1 MKTDLFLFSSCCRWL
16 SLVLP
21 AVILSHANLRAQL
34 TAPTITDVRLEA
46 TNVVVT
52 AQVPAGIR
60 RVTLECRERFGGSAW
75 EPRVVIRTD
84 GSGGQVTF
92 RLVRSRQIELMRL
105 RADASEPLPATFY
118 DGASSFAEQPSS
130 SGTGIGPNPW
140 VEGAVATPNS
150 PNQTTPREVVESDI
164 WRIRGQTLYFFNQ
177 LRGLQ
182 VIDISHPDAATVSGA
197 LDLAA
202 AGEDLYLL
210 GDTHVVLLA
219 RNGCNYN
226 QSQVL
231 IVNDTDGKPDVV
243 ARLPVDGSIQ
253 ESRLVGAAL
262 YVATQTYRPVPDTT
276 NSAWEWGTKVS
287 AFDLSVPATPVS
299 RNTLWY
305 PGYGNVVTAT
315 DRLLF
320 VVTQDPGNWWQS
332 IVRVIDIT
340 DPDGTIRDYESIRTA
355 GRVPDKFKLHW
366 NGATFT
372 SISEDWRSTTTQ
384 RLTTKL
390 ETFRLPDPRSL
401 GPAGVLK
408 LAELELGGGEQLHAT
423 RFDGDRAY
431 VVTFFR
437 IDPLWVVDLSDPFAP
452 RIAGSVD
459 VPGWSTFIQPLGDRL
474 VSIGIET
481 NRVAVSL
488 FDVSNP
494 SAPALLSRVR
504 LGRNYSYSEANWDE
518 KAFSV
523 LPDAGLIL
531 VPFSGDT
538 TDGYASSVQLV
549 DLGANSLTARGLIEH
564 QFQPRRA
571 TVYLDRILSISN
583 WELLSVDAADRDH
596 PLLRGST
603 ILAWPADRVFLHGD
617 YLVELGSAG
626 GWGFDSSSPVVRVT
640 TAGAP
645 DRMVSQ
651 TALTNLPVLGASQR
665 GARLYVA
672 QGQSWWYYPG
682 VPVIEV
688 DGQPID
694 SSRSRLLLTVIDL
707 SALPSL
713 QITGQIEAN
722 VKGFATS
729 GELEPLWPREDLL
742 VWSGG
747 SFNWWPCY
755 DCPVPLAADALI
767 GSIRWPP
774 YWGGGGGQLI
784 AFDVGRSDAPRFA
797 SAVNLASSNW
807 WSFSKGFSADGKVYV
822 SHQTSEFVAVP
833 PPKDAT
839 TGELPAPDGAIYP
852 PVGTWISR
860 SFLNVVDYS
869 DADDPLV
876 RKPVN
881 IPGTLAG
888 LSHNGAVLYTT
899 GTHWT
904 TNTATDWMEYLDASA
919 YDGVSAH
926 RIDSLPLPSTWPR
939 PLLVSGGNIF
949 LGRASSSSYG
959 PIFGP
964 IIPLAATADGD
975 VGSGAADDTS
985 PALETWRLSAVGQFE
1000 RTGSM
1005 TLSTSASA
1013 LADFGALL
1021 AVQHTDNT
1029 VTLIDATDG
1038 AALRRVGGGQPGGCF
1053 WFDLT
1058 RADGAL
1064 GRGLWLP
1071 LGSYGVAQIPA
1082 VP

>member
-1 MKTDLFLFSSCCRWL
+1 LSPFLL
-16 SLVLP
+16 LAAAYALPVL
-21 AVILSHANLRAQL
+21 AQL
-34 TAPTITDVRLEA
+34 ESPTITAVRIED

-52 AQVPAGIR
+52 AQIPAGIR
-60 RVTLECRERFGGSAW
+60 RVTLECRERFGRGTW
-75 EPRVVIRTD
+75 EPRAVARID
-84 GSGGQVTF
+84 GAGGSVTF
-92 RLVRSRQIELMRL
+92 RLARSRQIELMRV
-105 RADASEPLPATFY
+105 RADASEPLPASFY
-118 DGASSFAEQPSS
+118 EGVSSFAEQPS
-130 SGTGIGPNPW
+130 GTGVGPERWLDANI
-140 VEGAVATPNS
+140 ATPNS
-150 PNQTTPREVVESDI
+150 PNQTATREVVESDI

-182 VIDISHPDAATVSGA
+182 VIDISNPDAATVRGT

-210 GDTHVVLLA
+210 GEHHVVLLA

-226 QSQVL
+226 ESQIL
-231 IVNDTDGKPDVV
+231 IVNDTGGKPEVA
-243 ARLPVDGSIQ
+243 ARLPVDGYIQ
-253 ESRLVGAAL
+253 ESRLVGTAL
-262 YVATQTYRPVPDTT
+262 YVAAQSYRPVPGTT
-276 NSAWEWGTKVS
+276 NSMWEWGSKVS
-287 AFDLSVPATPVS
+287 AFDLSDPAAPVA

-305 PGYGNVVTAT
+305 SGYGNVVTAT

-320 VVTQDPGNWWQS
+320 VVTQDPNNWWQS
-332 IVRVIDIT
+332 IVRAIDIT
-340 DPDGTIRDYESIRTA
+340 NPDGTMNDYESIRTA
-355 GRVPDKFKLHW
+355 GRVPDKFKINW
-366 NGATFT
+366 NGSTLT
-372 SISEDWRSTTTQ
+372 IISEDWRSTATR

-401 GPAGVLK
+401 GPVGLIK
-408 LAELELGGGEQLHAT
+408 LGELELGQGEQLHAT

-437 IDPLWVVDLSDPFAP
+437 IDPLWVVDLSNPSAP

-459 VPGWSTFIQPLGDRL
+459 VPGWSTFIQPLGNRL
-474 VSIGIET
+474 VSIGVET

-488 FDVSNP
+488 FDVGDP

-538 TDGYASSVQLV
+538 TNGYASSVQLV
-549 DLGANSLTARGLIEH
+549 DLNENSLTARGIIEH

-571 TVYLDRILSISN
+571 TVYTNRILSISG
-583 WELLSVDAADRDH
+583 WELLSVDASDRDH
-596 PLLRGST
+596 PSLRNST
-603 ILAWPADRVFLHGD
+603 TLAWPVDRVFLHGNF
-617 YLVELGSAG
+617 LVELGAAA

-640 TAGAP
+640 AADAP
-645 DRMVSQ
+645 DLIISQ
-651 TALTNLPVLGASQR
+651 TALTNLPVLGAAKR
-665 GARLYVA
+665 GSRLYLA

-682 VPVIEV
+682 IPVIDV

-694 SSRSRLLLTVIDL
+694 TSRSQLLLTVIDL
-707 SALPSL
+707 DALPAV
-713 QITGQIEAN
+713 QIAGRVEAN
-722 VKGFATS
+722 VKGFAVT
-729 GELEPLWPREDLL
+729 GELQPVWPSDNVL

-747 SFNWWPCY
+747 GFNWWRCLY
-755 DCPVPLAADALI
+755 CPMPLAADAI
-767 GSIRWPP
+767 VGPIRWWPP

-784 AFDVGRSDAPRFA
+784 AFDVAHSDAPQFA

-807 WSFSKGFSADGKVYV
+807 WSFSKPFTADGKVYL
-822 SHQTSEFVAVP
+822 SHQTSEFVAEP
-833 PPKDAT
+833 LPKDAT
-839 TGELPAPDGAIYP
+839 TGESPTPDGVIYP
-852 PVGTWISR
+852 PIGTWISR
-860 SFLNVVDYS
+860 SFLDVVDYA
-869 DADDPLV
+869 DADDPVV

-904 TNTATDWMEYLDASA
+904 TNTETAWAEYLDASA

-926 RIDSLPLPSTWPR
+926 RIDSLALPTTWPR
-939 PLLVSGGNIF
+939 PLLVSDGNIF
-949 LGRASSSSYG
+949 LGRANNPGYG
-959 PIFGP
+959 PFIGP
-964 IIPLAATADGD
+964 VLALADGTA
-975 VGSGAADDTS
+975 GSADDTQ
-985 PALETWRLSAVGQFE
+985 PTLETWRLSDAGKFQ
-1000 RTGSM
+1000 RTGTA
-1005 TLSTSASA
+1005 TLMTSAST
-1013 LADFGALL
+1013 LASFDAML
-1021 AVQHTDNT
+1021 AVQQTDNS
-1029 VTLIDATDG
+1029 VTLFDATDG
-1038 AALRRVGGGQPGGCF
+1038 AALRRVGGSQPGGCL

-1071 LGSYGVAQIPA
+1071 LGSYGVAKIPA